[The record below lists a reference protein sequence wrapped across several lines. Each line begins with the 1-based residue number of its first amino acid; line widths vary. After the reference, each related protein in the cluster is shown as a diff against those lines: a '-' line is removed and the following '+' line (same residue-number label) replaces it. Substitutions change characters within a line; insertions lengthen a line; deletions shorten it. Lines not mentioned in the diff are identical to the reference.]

1 MANTIELL
9 RTTYNALIVEQWL
22 REGNREETMRY
33 IYIYIFKE
41 KSDRRTRW

>member
-33 IYIYIFKE
+33 IYIFKE